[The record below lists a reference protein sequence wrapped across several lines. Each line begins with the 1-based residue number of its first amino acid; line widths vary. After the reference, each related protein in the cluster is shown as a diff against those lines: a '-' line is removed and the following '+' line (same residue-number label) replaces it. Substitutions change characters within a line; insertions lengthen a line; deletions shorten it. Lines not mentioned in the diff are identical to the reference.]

1 MCIESLKYEPKNYN
15 KLANITKRKQAHRY
29 REQTGSSGGRGVIER
44 QEMKRTK
51 L

>member
-1 MCIESLKYEPKNYN
+1 MNHLNVEPKNYN

-29 REQTGSSGGRGVIER
+29 REQTGFQWGQRVIER
-44 QEMKRTK
+44 QEMKRDK